1 MSETGA
7 RRPEL
12 LAPAGDWQAM
22 RAAVANGA
30 DAVYFGLTRYSAR
43 QRAANFRREELP
55 EVVRYLHGHN
65 VRGYVTLNTLIFS
78 DELADAADLAAAI
91 ASAGADAVIVQDLG
105 LARLIRRLAPTL
117 PIHAST
123 QMTLTEPRGIE
134 FVRRLGIERVILA
147 RELSV
152 DEIRR
157 IAHATPMLLEVF
169 VHGAL
174 CMSYS
179 GQCLA
184 SETLWGRSANRGL
197 CGQACRLP
205 YRLVVDGRE
214 RKLGD
219 KAYLLSTKDLAAYDR
234 VAELVGIGVAGFK
247 IEGRLKNAQYVAIT
261 TQVYRTA
268 IDAALAGRP
277 LSLQPGQHADLVQS
291 FSRGFT
297 HGFLDGARHRDLVHG
312 LSPKS
317 RGVCIGKVTGK
328 TPRGVLVAVEQAHAG
343 DHAALKPGDGIVFDN
358 GRPDEGE
365 QGGRVFSVERRAA
378 KKGPPTLLLTF
389 GADDVDLAAVAVG
402 GTVWKTDD
410 PELRHEL
417 EKTYA
422 RDTVIRRAPLKVR
435 LSAQIGRPL
444 RVAVEDD
451 AGNRAEVSWDQPLER
466 AEKRPLTEDLVREQF
481 GRLGDSPFELA
492 GVEIVGERDER
503 APSAPVMAPKSV
515 LNDLRRQAVRQLM
528 EMREAKARRA
538 IAEPE
543 ALGAIRREIVASAG
557 MPRFPDAGG
566 MPTPPLRGHVSR
578 EEESMP
584 SERRAG
590 HATRVDDGSPQEL
603 GALAEAAK
611 ESAPSVYALVRRPE
625 QLDAVL
631 RWTPRDGL
639 PRPAM
644 VYCDFPDVSDCKEA
658 VARCRAAAMPVGLAT
673 LRIAKPGE
681 EDLLAAIADARPD
694 AVLVRHLAGLSFFRE
709 QAPELPLVGDFSLNT
724 ANEISAAILAEAG
737 LARITSGLDLN
748 AGQLAALLARFP
760 ASRCESIIHL
770 HMPMMHMEHCVLAA
784 HLAPQPPAAPGAA
797 DLLTHRAGSAPRPQE
812 DARTRRV
819 GRPAAHGSPACAGPP
834 AAHEAQGCAGACRG
848 HEISLRDRV
857 GAEHPL
863 IEDAR
868 CRGTLFSGHV
878 QSAAPYVAE
887 MRRWGARHFRV
898 EFVNER
904 ATMIPRVLDLYARV
918 LAALLE
924 PEEAWQQLEQAYPA
938 GVKRGTWD
946 FR

>member
-55 EVVRYLHGHN
+55 EVIRFLHGHN

-78 DELADAADLAAAI
+78 DELAEAADLAAAI

-105 LARLIRRLAPTL
+105 LASLIRRLAPTL

-123 QMTLTEPRGIE
+123 QMTLTEPRAIE

-152 DEIRR
+152 AEIRR
-157 IAHATPMLLEVF
+157 LAAATPMPLEVF

-214 RKLGD
+214 RHLGD

-234 VAELVGIGVAGFK
+234 VAELVGIGIAGFK

-261 TQVYRTA
+261 TQVYRAA

-277 LSLQPGQHADLVQS
+277 LSLQPGQHVDLVQS

-297 HGFLDGARHRDLVHG
+297 HGFLDGADHRDLVHG

-317 RGVCIGKVTGK
+317 RGVCIGQVTGK

-343 DHAALKPGDGIVFDN
+343 EHAALKPGDGIVFN
-358 GRPDEGE
+358 EGRPDEDE
-365 QGGRVFSVERRAA
+365 QGGRVFSVEPRAG
-378 KKGPPTLLLTF
+378 KKGPPALLLTF
-389 GADDVDLAAVAVG
+389 GADDVDLAAVAAG
-402 GTVWKTDD
+402 STVWKTDD
-410 PELRHEL
+410 PELRREL

-444 RVAVEDD
+444 RVTVEDD

-481 GRLGDSPFELA
+481 GRLGDTPFELA
-492 GVEIVGERDER
+492 GVEIIGAGDER
-503 APSAPVMAPKSV
+503 ASSAPVMAPKSI

-543 ALGAIRREIVASAG
+543 ALDAIRREILTSC
-557 MPRFPDAGG
+557 
-566 MPTPPLRGHVSR
+566 T
-578 EEESMP
+578 
-584 SERRAG
+584 SE
-590 HATRVDDGSPQEL
+590 
-603 GALAEAAK
+603 EAAK
-611 ESAPSVYALVRRPE
+611 ESAPSLYALVRRPE

-639 PRPAM
+639 PRPAL
-644 VYCDFPDVSDCKEA
+644 VYCDFPDGSDCKEA

-709 QAPELPLVGDFSLNT
+709 QAPELPLVGDFSLNA
-724 ANEISAAILAEAG
+724 ANEISAAILAETG

-760 ASRCESIIHL
+760 ASRCEIIIHL

-784 HLAPQPPAAPGAA
+784 HLADLRGAKGCGEPC
-797 DLLTHRAGSAPRPQE
+797 LQHRVE
-812 DARTRRV
+812 
-819 GRPAAHGSPACAGPP
+819 
-834 AAHEAQGCAGACRG
+834 
-848 HEISLRDRV
+848 LRDRV

-878 QSAAPYVAE
+878 QSAAPYLAE

-904 ATMIPRVLDLYARV
+904 ATMIPRVLDLYARLV
-918 LAALLE
+918 AERLQ